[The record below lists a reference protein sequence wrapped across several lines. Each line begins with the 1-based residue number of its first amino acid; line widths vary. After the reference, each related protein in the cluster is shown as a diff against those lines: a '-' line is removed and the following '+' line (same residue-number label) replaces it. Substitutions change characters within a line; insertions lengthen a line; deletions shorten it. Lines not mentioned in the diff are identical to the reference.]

1 MADDKITPD
10 DLGRIESYREEV
22 EKLAAAEQRRVEAAI
37 EEARLRKLQ
46 MGDLEKVAAIEAARS
61 KVFTDII
68 AKQDAQ
74 VAQLQEK
81 IRLQEESGDYDSEKL
96 KDLKEEL
103 DGLLKVNKATRQEL
117 EDRKDLADINRKNT
131 QEIQNA
137 TQGIAAA
144 VGVSDSWQSSIT
156 GTFFRMAQ
164 TEEGIK
170 KIGIGL
176 KDAFSLQNIG
186 ASLLTKVQEATVNL
200 LREQD
205 NAIASFRQAT
215 GAGSEYNQ
223 VIVDTQFELRTY
235 GVSAAE
241 ASEAT
246 QALFKE
252 MSQFTTMSQQAQIEL
267 AKTAALLQNFGIS
280 GNTAGD
286 SMEVFNKALGM
297 STAETTAAT
306 REMFA
311 LGQALGIPPEVI
323 FSEFGPAAAQL
334 AAHGD
339 DMIDVFK
346 GMSAASKATGVE
358 ISKLLGLAERFDTFE
373 GAATAVG
380 SLNALLGG
388 PYLNSIE
395 MLNASEEERI
405 RLLIQSMEASGRS
418 FGELGKF
425 EQKAIAASVGI
436 TDMAEANKL
445 FNTSLSA
452 YDAAQMK
459 AASAAMSQEQF
470 EEASRAAMSVQE
482 KFTAIMQNFAVSL
495 SPVIS
500 VLGRIADKF
509 LELQKFMGNGFGI
522 VMALG
527 GAVLFLVGSFKGLA
541 LVTKQLGKSLGEGL
555 GEGLKK
561 VGEGAGH
568 AGKAATAG
576 AKGLLALG
584 FATLQAGIGIGLA
597 ALGVAELVKAFDGL
611 NQDQII
617 GASVSVGIFGA
628 TMVGLVFALAAAAK
642 ASTAAIP
649 ALLAVGASFLAIGFG
664 VKLAAEGFAILIPAV
679 GELMTSLESLS
690 DKGFMRAMAMMTAIA
705 TIGVFAGAGLAALGL
720 GFSVLAIGV
729 SLLMSAIDLDKI
741 QALADLATAA
751 AAPGPS
757 PFGDMVTAVTNLDD
771 EKIELAKQLATV
783 AMEYNAQVVD
793 NFGPGATAPFET
805 VAAGAG
811 TTGGATTT
819 AATNQ
824 QPIYLVLNNEIFGR
838 LVADQIAKSKGL
850 NLTQK

>member
-1 MADDKITPD
+1 MADEK
-10 DLGRIESYREEV
+10 DLTLQQKYNQEL
-22 EKLAAAEQRRVEAAI
+22 EKALE
-37 EEARLRKLQ
+37 LRKNTLNTRLKEAELQ
-46 MGDLEKVAAIEAARS
+46 KLQVGDLDKALLLEEERLNAAR
-61 KVFTDII
+61 
-68 AKQDAQ
+68 DARK
-74 VAQLQEK
+74 AINKEYEEQLK
-81 IRLQEESGDYDSEKL
+81 LLNESIKKKREAGVVDE
-96 KDLKEEL
+96 EEL
-103 DGLLKVNKATRQEL
+103 DNLIKQKKEL
-117 EDRKDLADINRKNT
+117 EEQNTLVNQRLEAEEAILDANRKNT
-131 QEIQNA
+131 REIQNA
-137 TQGIAAA
+137 TRGIASL
-144 VGVSDSWQSSIT
+144 VGVSDSWQDTIT

-170 KIGIGL
+170 KIAIGL

-186 ASLLTKVQEATVNL
+186 ASLLTKVQEATLNL

-267 AKTAALLQNFGIS
+267 AKTAVLLQNFGIS
-280 GNTAGD
+280 GNTAAD

-339 DMIDVFK
+339 DMIEVFK
-346 GMSAASKATGVE
+346 GLSAASKATGLE
-358 ISKLLGLAERFDTFE
+358 MNKLLGLVGQFDTFE

-418 FGELGKF
+418 FNELGRF

-445 FNTSLSA
+445 FNTSLAA

-482 KFTAIMQNFAVSL
+482 KFTSIMQNFAVSL

-500 VLGRIADKF
+500 ALGFVADQILK
-509 LELQKFMGNGFGI
+509 LQEFMGNGFGI

-555 GEGLKK
+555 GEGLKR

-642 ASTAAIP
+642 MATAAIP

-664 VKLAAEGFAILIPAV
+664 IKLAAEGFAILIPAV

-729 SLLMSAIDLDKI
+729 ALLMSAIDLDKI

-751 AAPGPS
+751 ATPGPS

-793 NFGPGATAPFET
+793 NFGPGATAPFEA

-811 TTGGATTT
+811 AAGGTTTT

-850 NLTQK
+850 SLTQK